1 MKMFYLTRTN
11 LYWMITLLLC
21 FALLI
26 PVANSL
32 AGSPPPQK
40 EKPQYVIRVGTMLPT
55 GVSHMKYVEKN
66 SREFEALT
74 GHRLK
79 FELYAGGVLGDEF
92 AMVKMVQ
99 EGELEGALLSPFGLA
114 DAVPETMI
122 LSLPFLCRDEYEME
136 FILEKYEAVF
146 AGYARERGVELLGVF
161 PAGCSP
167 VFSTVPLSGYGEIK
181 DKKVMTFETSTFPN
195 RPSGADSIPLS
206 FSEVEPALNSGK
218 VEVVFGPPAVVVT
231 MGWYPYI
238 RYAYMT
244 CVTSTI
250 GAFIFNSDRYRNLP
264 EDIRSDFFTEFLRK
278 QQTMNQKLIR
288 RDNEIAM
295 LGLMKR
301 GVKIIQIPPE
311 EMERRREA
319 TKPFWD
325 SGVGKWYPRELLDN
339 ILRDLEAYRAGEV
352 TMENKN

>member
-1 MKMFYLTRTN
+1 MNMFYLTRTS
-11 LYWMITLLLC
+11 LYLMITLVLC
-21 FALLI
+21 FTLHI
-26 PVANSL
+26 PVTTSL
-32 AGSPPPQK
+32 AGSPPSKK
-40 EKPQYVIRVGTMLPT
+40 EKPQYVIRVGTMMPA
-55 GVSHMKYVEKN
+55 GVSHMKYIEKD

-74 GHRLK
+74 DHRFK
-79 FELYAGGVLGDEF
+79 FELYTGGVLGDEA

-99 EGELEGALLSPFGLA
+99 KGELEGAILSPFGLV
-114 DAVPETMI
+114 DAVPETLL

-146 AGYARERGVELLGVF
+146 AGYARKRGVELLGIF

-181 DKKVMTFETSTFPN
+181 GKKVMTLETSRSLN
-195 RPSGADSIPLS
+195 RPSGADFIPLS
-206 FSEVEPALNSGK
+206 FSEVESALNSGK

-238 RYAYMT
+238 RYAYMA
-244 CVTSTI
+244 CISATI
-250 GAFIFNSDRYRNLP
+250 GAFIVNSDQYQNIP
-264 EDIRSDFFTEFLRK
+264 EDIRSVITELILK
-278 QQTMNQKLIR
+278 QQKTTLKRIR

-311 EMERRREA
+311 EMERQREA
-319 TKPFWD
+319 TKPLWD
-325 SGVGKWYPRELLDN
+325 SGVGKFYPRELLDN
-339 ILRDLEAYRAGEV
+339 IVRDLKAYRAANGF
-352 TMENKN
+352 K